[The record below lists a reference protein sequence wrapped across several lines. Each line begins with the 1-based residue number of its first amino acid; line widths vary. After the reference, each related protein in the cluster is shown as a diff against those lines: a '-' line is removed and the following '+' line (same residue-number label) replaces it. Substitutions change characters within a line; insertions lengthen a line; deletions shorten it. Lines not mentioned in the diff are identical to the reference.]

1 MLYHTCSWIESLFCI
16 GVRRPLNHSD
26 LFAHPPESDSRH
38 LLNKFNRFGLQLCL
52 IYKNSCMY
60 WTSSCRYWDQELKR
74 SSHGHSPRL
83 WLAVIKC
90 IWWRMMAQGAANLLE
105 VCVYLYVHAHAC
117 ACLLRDMYLCACGY
131 LLVYHNSQIHV
142 DR

>member
-1 MLYHTCSWIESLFCI
+1 M
-16 GVRRPLNHSD
+16 
-26 LFAHPPESDSRH
+26 
-38 LLNKFNRFGLQLCL
+38 
-52 IYKNSCMY
+52 
-60 WTSSCRYWDQELKR
+60 KR

-105 VCVYLYVHAHAC
+105 VCGWCVCVCVCVCVCTCMHTHMHVHAAQGYAFVCMWIFAC
-117 ACLLRDMYLCACGY
+117 I
-131 LLVYHNSQIHV
+131 QIHV